1 MVDVGTS
8 LMNAGVDIIV
18 VDSITSLLP
27 AMYFESHID
36 SIDFENLLD
45 DAKKFDPN
53 NRTDYDI
60 TVSFLMLIVCLM
72 EPVIKPVK
80 REPLVKSYIP
90 SFN

>member
-1 MVDVGTS
+1 MNKKNNFSPFCQNVATKQADVGF
-8 LMNAGVDIIV
+8 
-18 VDSITSLLP
+18 
-27 AMYFESHID
+27 MYFESHID
-36 SIDFENLLD
+36 SIDFENLLE

-72 EPVIKPVK
+72 EPVIKPAK

>member
-1 MVDVGTS
+1 
-8 LMNAGVDIIV
+8 
-18 VDSITSLLP
+18 
-27 AMYFESHID
+27 MYFENHID

-72 EPVIKPVK
+72 EPIQKQVK
-80 REPLVKSYIP
+80 REPLVKSYVP
-90 SFN
+90 VFN

>member
-1 MVDVGTS
+1 
-8 LMNAGVDIIV
+8 
-18 VDSITSLLP
+18 
-27 AMYFESHID
+27 MYFESHIN
-36 SIDFENLLD
+36 SIDFENLLE

-72 EPVIKPVK
+72 EPVIKPAK
-80 REPLVKSYIP
+80 REPLVKSYVP